1 MPARRVLIA
10 AACLALSWPQPHDAA
25 DPRSPPPAAEDEV
38 AAASAPAAPLRAV
51 APDAPAATAATLP
64 ASVLPPPAL
73 SPRPSPHPLP
83 PGANVF
89 LPAAESAAV
98 TLAMMGW
105 NRWVGEAPW
114 ADITGDSIGRNLR
127 SAWVLDDDQFWIN
140 QFGHPYQGMWSMT
153 AARSAG
159 LGFWGST
166 PYTIASSLVWEIAGE
181 TEPPSIN
188 DQITTPIGGIVL
200 GEVLFRLAGI
210 LRGDGRNPWRELGA
224 GLLAP
229 MDALNHGLL
238 HDGHD
243 ELDEPR
249 AWTLSA
255 GPVAARLAWDAAG
268 PPPGWE
274 TSPEVAFR
282 MVHGLAWHPAFR
294 FERPFDHFELEAA
307 YAGRSNPDATLIL
320 RGLLAGATYGDP
332 AGWRGVYGLYGSFDL
347 DTPGVFRVSTSAL
360 GLGTSGGRLLAHDVR
375 VEGTAIVSGILIG
388 GGGQVA
394 RDAEG
399 KGRDYRLGPGGQSVL
414 ELQLTA
420 AERAT
425 VRLGLRHYL
434 LFGAGTIGGDE
445 LIGAG
450 DAAVVVRIAGE
461 HGVGIEGTLHTRTL
475 WPETGGREAFTGR
488 SVRVFW
494 EMNGFHAPPEPLDP
508 ALLTQ

>member
-1 MPARRVLIA
+1 
-10 AACLALSWPQPHDAA
+10 
-25 DPRSPPPAAEDEV
+25 
-38 AAASAPAAPLRAV
+38 
-51 APDAPAATAATLP
+51 
-64 ASVLPPPAL
+64 
-73 SPRPSPHPLP
+73 
-83 PGANVF
+83 VF
-89 LPAAESAAV
+89 IPAAESAAV
-98 TLAMMGW
+98 TLVMMGW

-114 ADITGDSIGRNLR
+114 ADISGESIGRNLR

-159 LGFWGST
+159 LGFWRST
-166 PYTIASSLVWEIAGE
+166 PYAFASSLVWEIAGE

-210 LRGDGRNPWRELGA
+210 LRGDGRNPWREIGA

-238 HDGHD
+238 RDGHD

-255 GPVAARLAWDAAG
+255 GPVTARLAWDAEG

-282 MVHGLAWHPAFR
+282 MVHGLAWHPAFH
-294 FERPFDHFELEAA
+294 FERPFDHFELQAA

-320 RGLLAGATYGDP
+320 RGLLAGATYGGP

-360 GLGTSGGRLLAHDVR
+360 GLGTSGGRLFAHDLLL
-375 VEGTAIVSGILIG
+375 EGTAIVSGILMG
-388 GGGQVA
+388 GAGQVP

-420 AERAT
+420 AERAA

-434 LFGAGTIGGDE
+434 LFGAGAIGGDE

-475 WPETGGREAFTGR
+475 WPEVGGREAFTGR

-494 EMNGFHAPPEPLDP
+494 EMNGFHAPATPLDP
-508 ALLTQ
+508 ALLGP